1 MPYSKQDKRP
11 QGAASSW
18 YRDYHTT
25 RLVAPQGAGNAPRR
39 RMRHEEVGV
48 GMGML
53 RHDGEIEGVV
63 MEDDVVKSRHKSFQA
78 I

>member
-1 MPYSKQDKRP
+1 
-11 QGAASSW
+11 
-18 YRDYHTT
+18 
-25 RLVAPQGAGNAPRR
+25 
-39 RMRHEEVGV
+39 MRHEEVGV

-78 I
+78 IWATRNLPANQNSAVPALVIITTVEQLLTNA